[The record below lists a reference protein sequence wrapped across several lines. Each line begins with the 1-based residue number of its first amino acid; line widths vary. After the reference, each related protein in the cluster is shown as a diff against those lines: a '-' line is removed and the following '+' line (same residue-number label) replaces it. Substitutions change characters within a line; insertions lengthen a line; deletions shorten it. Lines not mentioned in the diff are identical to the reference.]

1 MANDYGA
8 KHFFEPVYAI
18 EEKGKGQTSEAVV
31 EIRSRSCQ
39 RINLLDDVKLMRRLS
54 GRKPICPPFPHRQTG
69 LFNLETLFFNTFVRK
84 NP

>member
-39 RINLLDDVKLMRRLS
+39 RFNLLDDVKLVRHPS
-54 GRKPICPPFPHRQTG
+54 GRKPIYPTFQHRQMG
-69 LFNLETLFFNTFVRK
+69 LFIMEALFFNTFIRK

>member
-54 GRKPICPPFPHRQTG
+54 KRKPTCPPFPHRQTG
-69 LFNLETLFFNTFVRK
+69 LFIMEALFFNTFM
-84 NP
+84 